1 MLVRYA
7 TGEFCPAVELVT
19 DWFISGAGVLNPSGP
34 KANGKISSI
43 LQRACRTEVVA
54 LFVAVTVT
62 VKPETVQQVVVQ
74 LMPVSE

>member
-19 DWFISGAGVLNPSGP
+19 DWFISGAGVLNPSDP
-34 KANGKISSI
+34 KANGKTSSI

-54 LFVAVTVT
+54 LFVAVTV
-62 VKPETVQQVVVQ
+62 KPETVQQVVVQ